1 MCFLLTLETMNH
13 LLTSRFV
20 FVLSSNG
27 GGGTRCPYSAGSLF
41 VPQTVVAAAPVCHS
55 RRGPSMSLA
64 SYTVNCDHSARAQ
77 FARL

>member
-27 GGGTRCPYSAGSLF
+27 GGGNAVS
-41 VPQTVVAAAPVCHS
+41 VQ
-55 RRGPSMSLA
+55 RRLAVRTTDCCGGGPSMSLA
-64 SYTVNCDHSARAQ
+64 SRPQYVTRVVHCE
-77 FARL
+77 L